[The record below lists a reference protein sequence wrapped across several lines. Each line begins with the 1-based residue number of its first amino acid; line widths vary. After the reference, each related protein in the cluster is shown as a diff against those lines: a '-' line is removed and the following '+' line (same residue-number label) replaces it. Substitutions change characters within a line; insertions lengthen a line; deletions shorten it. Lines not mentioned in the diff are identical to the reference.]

1 MIIIFGRTFTQIV
14 KTYVL
19 DIYPPDSKNT
29 IFIKSEALNTN
40 DKINSFMVLFVRSK
54 EDDVEMKLE
63 SFSLNIDKD

>member
-40 DKINSFMVLFVRSK
+40 DKINSFKVLFVRSK
-54 EDDVEMKLE
+54 EVDVEMKLE